1 MDKYPLLWQEQS
13 AGELTVTEEG
23 LYTCFDCTCRLP
35 GDGIWCAWAVGE
47 GGRLRL
53 GVLEPDGRR
62 GTIRRRFSH
71 QMTAPVGKLLRGE
84 VRPAAD
90 RAEEWEPF
98 SPQKHALRTP
108 WLRQALAGT
117 GGVLTRWADG
127 KRWLAVPW
135 DPSRPFPLVPIVCF
149 AVLRRIRDRDYAV
162 FVLDGEE
169 WPQFP

>member
-1 MDKYPLLWQEQS
+1 MAS
-13 AGELTVTEEG
+13 GA
-23 LYTCFDCTCRLP
+23 P
-35 GDGIWCAWAVGE
+35 GPWGKE
-47 GGRLRL
+47 GGCQ
-53 GVLEPDGRR
+53 

-117 GGVLTRWADG
+117 GGVLTRCADG

-135 DPSRPFPLVPIVCF
+135 DPSRPFPLVPIVCC